1 MNYTKQIKHI
11 DKKITKI
18 LDLYM
23 DDRLSKESLE
33 MKLTDLN
40 NEKNEW
46 LAKLDEIEN
55 EVSEITEFIKNGIPN
70 LLECDLETQ
79 RAIVDLFIKQI
90 IVKDDSLQV
99 IWNQ

>member
-1 MNYTKQIKHI
+1 
-11 DKKITKI
+11 
-18 LDLYM
+18 M

-33 MKLTDLN
+33 VKLANLN
-40 NEKNEW
+40 NEKNKL

-70 LLECDLETQ
+70 LFECDLETQ
-79 RAIVDLFIKQI
+79 TAIVDLFVNKI